1 MIDYLTQVQPL
12 ENLEMSDAEIAALLA
27 ASTASDIPVGELE
40 NYLTFQAL
48 ATRNP
53 ITGSWE
59 GPLIDEITG
68 NVYGLGP
75 GLSAL
80 FSHMNKPRST
90 VIDTTVS
97 PWASD
102 AAALTAGLV
111 AAGLLTSQQRDD
123 FYDLG
128 GGLPNAG
135 LTEAEVTQSRVDWE
149 AAEAQRQAEEAARQ
163 AALLAMQQ
171 HMDWVSDYQGR
182 FNLNVAAVLDD
193 SPNRDNAALVSAL
206 RTLADDLEN
215 NPWSP

>member
-1 MIDYLTQVQPL
+1 MIDYISQVKPL
-12 ENLEMSDAEIAALLA
+12 EDAGMTDAEIAALLA

-40 NYLTFQAL
+40 NYLTFQSL

-59 GPLIDEITG
+59 GPLPDEIVN
-68 NVYGLGP
+68 NVFGLGP

-80 FSHMNKPRST
+80 FSHMNKPRSV

-123 FYDLG
+123 FYNLG

-149 AAEAQRQAEEAARQ
+149 AEEAQRQAEEAARQ
-163 AALLAMQQ
+163 AELLAMQQ
-171 HMDWVSDYQGR
+171 HSDWVSDYQGR

-193 SPNRDNAALVSAL
+193 SPSRDNAALVAAL

>member
-1 MIDYLTQVQPL
+1 MIDYITQVKPL
-12 ENLEMSDAEIAALLA
+12 EDLEMSDAEIAALLA

-53 ITGSWE
+53 ITGAWE

-80 FSHMNKPRST
+80 FSHVNKPRST

-111 AAGLLTSQQRDD
+111 AAGLLTAQQQSD

-135 LTEAEVTQSRVDWE
+135 LTEADVTQSRVDWE
-149 AAEAQRQAEEAARQ
+149 AAEAARQAEEEARQAEEAARQ
-163 AALLAMQQ
+163 AHAEWVNGYWTQ
-171 HMDWVSDYQGR
+171 H
-182 FNLNVAAVLDD
+182 NATVAPVLDAGTVD
-193 SPNRDNAALVSAL
+193 DAALVAAL
-206 RTLADDLEN
+206 RSLADSIEGA
-215 NPWSP
+215 